1 MCVNGNSFSF
11 TQLECDISDDDVVGL
26 RVKFKFSLRDFLRA
40 SSFHEIV
47 SLGLRF
53 TKACALFLN
62 YFFFKLL
69 IFKINFKK

>member
-1 MCVNGNSFSF
+1 MRVNGNSFSF
-11 TQLECDISDDDVVGL
+11 TQLECDMSDDDVVGL

-47 SLGLRF
+47 SLGLPF